1 MIFFTLLQ
9 HSNTLELIGLKDLAK
24 VRTFLGAIDPNRY
37 VEIVMTV
44 PFKSIKPKR
53 ISDQVFDQLR
63 GLILRGQLKPGEKIM
78 TERELA
84 EALNVSRTSV
94 RDAINRLVVLEL
106 LEHRQGQG
114 TFVRVSDRNKHDPVA
129 LAMETQ
135 DASLADLLEVRM
147 GLECNA
153 AAYAAM
159 RAEEDDIQ
167 LLEQSL
173 EEFKQQAGCGG
184 AGTEADV
191 SFHMAIFRATRN
203 SLQVY
208 IMKYLYDFLFRNIS
222 ENLSQLY
229 EEPGNT
235 QKIQQQHTEVFEAI
249 RRHEPEEAFS
259 AMKRHINFILEFLE
273 RHSTF

>member
-1 MIFFTLLQ
+1 MPINWSYQMKLCAMKRAI
-9 HSNTLELIGLKDLAK
+9 SPLIKC
-24 VRTFLGAIDPNRY
+24 
-37 VEIVMTV
+37 VEIIMTV
-44 PFKSIKPKR
+44 PFKPIKPKR
-53 ISDQVFDQLR
+53 ISDQIFDQLH
-63 GLILRGQLKPGEKIM
+63 GLIVRGQLKPGEKIM
-78 TERELA
+78 TERELS

-114 TFVRVSDRNKHDPVA
+114 TFVRIFDRNRGNPVA

-135 DASLADLLEVRM
+135 DASLADLLEIRM

-159 RAEEDDIQ
+159 RAEEEDIQ
-167 LLEQSL
+167 YLEQTL
-173 EEFKQQAGCGG
+173 EEFKQQVESGVV
-184 AGTEADV
+184 GTEADV
-191 SFHMAIFRATRN
+191 SFHMAISHAAKN

-208 IMKYLYDFLFRNIS
+208 FMEYLYDFLFRNTN

-229 EEPGNT
+229 QEPGNIG
-235 QKIQQQHTEVFEAI
+235 KIQQQHTDVFDAI

-273 RHSTF
+273 RHSTS